1 MFPPTRKDA
10 DRIVARG
17 AHGIARP
24 VRLAGRGAAVG
35 GCRFELSPRRFPMP
49 GMVPEDVYELTG
61 VADPRLSPD
70 GRTVAFVVWRM
81 DREANEYKGNV
92 WLAPVD
98 GSAPPRQLAFGRRRD
113 ADPRWSPDGTML
125 AFTSNRVGDAM

>member
-70 GRTVAFVVWRM
+70 GRTVAYTVWRT
-81 DREANEYKGNV
+81 DKEANEYRSSIWFAATG
-92 WLAPVD
+92 D
-98 GSAPPRQLAFGRRRD
+98 GSPPIPFTSGSKRD
-113 ADPRWSPDGTML
+113 AAPRWSPDGSHL
-125 AFTSNRVGDAM
+125 AF